1 MTTWAQ
7 VQAHFEEVWKADGA
21 KREGDL
27 KKHKYTPEH
36 RKHMEEWVRHL
47 KAARKTYDSK
57 EPKTLDVDHEAAW
70 ASLQHTPEKT
80 IAWWMEKMGGAF
92 VIRAWCRMWAID
104 WYGIFYANFV
114 SDHDPHPEFPVAR
127 TGFDAWNA
135 LRAIVAKDAAARKE
149 AETIRKRA
157 PLSLRVALDFAFPDE
172 HAWADDDVDAHLD
185 GKEACFDYG
194 YKQGE
199 YGAALLASGA
209 SREKRDAIAAQLA
222 KWGGRAC
229 GWGASSFVPIALAL
243 HGEDAVPQVAVL
255 MSQRSNDKK
264 KEFAAEIAKIPR
276 SNVVARTLAA
286 GLEDKT
292 MRSVAQEYL
301 AANPEI
307 ARPVLEELI
316 AKKGKVAEAASHV
329 LARIAP
335 GKTAPSGPAATTE
348 SLPSVLA
355 KPPWESAK
363 KKTKLPA
370 VPGLKELPYKES
382 IQWNKDER
390 AKHEKP
396 GLELRWLVNWG
407 YIPKSAKPRT
417 KDLDAHILKRLDRA
431 GDGTEFFNQL
441 HYASTFLHAMTDA
454 SALAAWTKYP
464 SRAWGLYP
472 DDVLYILAR
481 FDTQAIPGWLKC
493 ADAVPQKVIES
504 AEHIDSPR
512 IAPFVADTFRYTKRA
527 AITARKWLVSHA
539 EPAAI
544 ALIPLALQADE
555 KKRASHAAPAARAA
569 CAALRAMPAQ
579 TVRAVAKKYGEDA
592 RSAVDAILA
601 FDPLDDYPDKLPKLP
616 DFVHASHL
624 PAPVLRSGGA
634 LPPSAVT
641 AIATMLAFSHPLD
654 PYQGLLEVKR
664 ACDAASL
671 REFGWALFQE
681 WMLADAPAKFD
692 WALTGLGHFGD
703 DEIARRLAPKIR
715 EWPGEGGHARAVKGL
730 DVLAN
735 IGSDVALMHL
745 DRIAQ
750 KLKFK
755 GLQEKARAKMQE
767 IAEARGLTT
776 DELGDRIA
784 PTLDLDDDGSKTF
797 EVNGKKFRVGFDADL
812 KPTLKNE
819 DGKIVADLPKP
830 GSPDWKALKKD
841 SKTVAASQIFR
852 LERAMCTK
860 RTWNK
865 EQFRE
870 FFVMHPLV
878 SHLAR
883 RLVWRTASGKTFRVA
898 EDRTYADADDKVFAL
913 EEDVTLPHRLALN
926 DDEIARWSNVFAE
939 YEILQPFPQLAR
951 ETYAPE
957 KKEGAATAIARF
969 DKTKVPTGRVL
980 HLEDRGWR
988 RGVPQDA
995 GWIWDMRK
1003 DLGGGVSAELALG
1016 GGILAGDMRES
1027 PAEQE
1032 LGAITL
1038 TTKIEALDPIAFSE
1052 LVRDVSLLSQ

>member
-1 MTTWAQ
+1 MTWAEAQ
-7 VQAHFEEVWKADGA
+7 TLFAAVWKEDGQ
-21 KREGDL
+21 KRRSDL
-27 KKHKYTPEH
+27 KKHKYTADY
-36 RKHMEEWVRHL
+36 RAHMEEWVGYL
-47 KAARKTYDSK
+47 EAAKKTYDGK
-57 EPKTLDVDHEAAW
+57 EPKTLDVDQEAAW
-70 ASLQHTPEKT
+70 CALQHQPDPILE
-80 IAWWMEKMGGAF
+80 WWLSKMGGAF
-92 VIRAWCRMWAID
+92 VVKAWCRMWAID
-104 WYGIFYANFV
+104 WFGIERYNYV
-114 SDHDPHPEFPVAR
+114 TDTDQHPEFPVAR
-127 TGFDAWNA
+127 NGFGAWEA
-135 LRAIVAKDAAARKE
+135 LAKSVAKDPNAARKE
-149 AETIRKRA
+149 AESIRARA
-157 PLSLRVALDFAFPDE
+157 PLALRIALDFAFPSE
-172 HAWADDDVDAHLD
+172 RPWADEDADAHLAA
-185 GKEACFDYG
+185 KEACFDYLFQ
-194 YKQGE
+194 QGE

-209 SREKRDAIAAQLA
+209 SREKRDAIAGQLA

-229 GWGASSFVPIALAL
+229 GWGAACFVPYAIER

-264 KEFAAEIAKIPR
+264 KEFATIIATVPN
-276 SNVVARTLAA
+276 SAVVARVLAS

-292 MRSVAQEYL
+292 MRAVAQEYL
-301 AANPEI
+301 VAN
-307 ARPVLEELI
+307 ADVGRPVLEELV
-316 AKKGKVAEAASHV
+316 AKRGKVAEAAAHV

-335 GKTAPSGPAATTE
+335 SKPAKSAPAAKTE
-348 SLPSVLA
+348 DLPRVLA

-363 KKTKLPA
+363 KKTKLPT
-370 VPGLKELPYKES
+370 VTGLEELPYKES
-382 IQWNKDER
+382 ITWKKGER
-390 AKHEKP
+390 DATIEP
-396 GLELRWLVNWG
+396 ARDLEMLKGWG
-407 YIPKSAKPRT
+407 YIPKNAKPRS
-417 KDLDAHILKRLDRA
+417 KEIDAHIEKKLRAA
-431 GDGTEFFNQL
+431 GDGSDFFKQM
-441 HYASTFLHAMTDA
+441 HYASTYIHAMSDA
-454 SALAAWTKYP
+454 AALAAWTKYP
-464 SRAWGLYP
+464 PRAWGIYP
-472 DDVLYILAR
+472 DDVLYVLAR
-481 FDTQAIPGWLKC
+481 FDTKAIPGWLRF
-493 ADAVPQKVIES
+493 ADSLPQKIIDS

-512 IAPFVADTFRYTKRA
+512 IAAFIADTFRYTKRA
-527 AITARKWLVSHA
+527 AITARKWLVAHA

-544 ALIPLALQADE
+544 ALIPLALAADE
-555 KKRASHAAPAARAA
+555 KKRAAP
-569 CAALRAMPAQ
+569 CAALRAMPAE

-592 RSAVDAILA
+592 RKGVEAILA

-616 DFVHASHL
+616 DFFDASRL
-624 PAPVLRSGGA
+624 PAPLLLSGGA
-634 LPPSAVT
+634 LPKEAVT

-654 PYQGLLEVKR
+654 PYPGLLEVKQ
-664 ACDAASL
+664 ACEPASL

-681 WMLADAPAKFD
+681 WMLADAPSKFD

-767 IAEARGLTT
+767 IAEARGLTP

-819 DGKIVADLPKP
+819 DGKIVGDLPKP

-841 SKTVAASQIFR
+841 AKTVAASQIFR

-860 RTWNK
+860 RTWTK
-865 EQFRE
+865 DQFRE

-883 RLVWRTASGKTFRVA
+883 RLVWKTASGKTFRVA
-898 EDRTYADADDKVFAL
+898 EDRSYADSNDKAFTL
-913 EEDVTLPHRLALN
+913 DEDVTLPHRLAL
-926 DDEIARWSNVFAE
+926 DDATITKWSNVFAE
-939 YEILQPFPQLAR
+939 YEIIQPFPQLAR
-951 ETYAPE
+951 ETFAPE
-957 KKEGAATAIARF
+957 GKEKAATAIQRF

-988 RGVPQDA
+988 RGMPQDA

-1003 DLGGGVSAELALG
+1003 DLGDGVSAELAIG

-1027 PAEQE
+1027 PPEQE

-1038 TTKIEALDPIAFSE
+1038 TTKISALDPIAFSE
-1052 LVRDVSLLSQ
+1052 LVRDVSLLSSQ